1 MPDPFAS
8 PRAPDDAAPA
18 AAWSLPQLTALGEVL
33 LCSSVPTQLGIGL
46 ALRLAGWSP
55 TGPDGGLSL
64 SYVVTLALAD
74 TVLLIGLMTWL
85 IRRQGGSPA
94 RLWLGA
100 RRVVPE
106 IRRGLLWVLPI
117 FAAVVVLLNLIM
129 ALAPGLHNVAQNPL
143 EQLAGTSGEAV
154 LFGLVAVFAG
164 GVREELQRAFLLDR
178 FERHLG
184 GAVAGVIV
192 LSVAFGLGHL
202 VQGWDAVVLTGGL
215 GAFWAV
221 AYLRRRSS
229 IAPIVSHAGFNALEI
244 VRAALLSS

>member
-1 MPDPFAS
+1 MTDRLAS
-8 PRAPDDAAPA
+8 PPGPAGAAPA

-55 TGPDGGLSL
+55 TNPDGGLAL
-64 SYVVTLALAD
+64 SYVVTLALTD

-85 IRRQGGSPA
+85 IRRRGESHA
-94 RLWLGA
+94 RLWLGSRHIA
-100 RRVVPE
+100 AEV
-106 IRRGLLWVLPI
+106 RRGLLWILPI
-117 FAAVVVLLNLIM
+117 FAAVVVLLNLIA

-143 EQLAGTSGEAV
+143 ERLASTSGEAV

-184 GAVAGVIV
+184 GAAVGVLV

-202 VQGWDAVVLTGGL
+202 VQGWDAVVLTGTL

-229 IAPIVSHAGFNALEI
+229 IAPMVSHAGFNALEI